1 MPRRPE
7 GRDPA
12 SQNDNLPADVRDRI
26 PDVRDGLT
34 RVERIV
40 IWQLGVLEKER
51 NGRMVPTAQLY
62 GRVVEYVDITEREL
76 SAILARLGARK

>member
-1 MPRRPE
+1 MPERRRPE
-7 GRDPA
+7 
-12 SQNDNLPADVRDRI
+12 NDNAPVDALDRI

-62 GRVVEYVDITEREL
+62 GRVVEYVDLTEREL
-76 SAILARLGARK
+76 SAILARLGARKG